1 MKAVTIRMPDELL
14 DALRKKAA
22 EETIRRN
29 KQVSINTMAVKILTQ
44 AVEKKKKG
52 G

>member
-14 DALRKKAA
+14 NALRKKAA
-22 EETIRRN
+22 EETIRQNR
-29 KQVSINTMAVKILTQ
+29 QVSINTL
-44 AVEKKKKG
+44 AVEILKKAVGKKKG